1 MAILSHVARLSPL
14 AHQLCL
20 RGADMNFVG
29 MDNTTG
35 RRIEGIAH
43 LRQSVVTIL
52 TTPIGSRVLRR
63 DFGSRL
69 YELLDKNIT
78 QSLKMQMF
86 AATVEALR
94 KWEPRIEVKRVTV
107 EPVPDEDIQHTVS
120 LAIEGIY
127 LPNGNPVTLDGVLL

>member
-1 MAILSHVARLSPL
+1 
-14 AHQLCL
+14 
-20 RGADMNFVG
+20 MNFVG